1 MGPGGGVL
9 HVGECAAV
17 ASRLFQLSGTQF
29 FVAIMD
35 GWIPGLGSFLSQ
47 AFAVSTHFEGI
58 QRGVL
63 GTSDIVFFLSFSAA
77 FLILNTYS
85 LEGRKY

>member
-1 MGPGGGVL
+1 VL
-9 HVGECAAV
+9 A
-17 ASRLFQLSGTQF
+17 GTQF

-35 GWIPGLGSFLSQ
+35 GWIPGVGSFLSQ
-47 AFAVSTHFEGI
+47 AFAVSGHFEGI

-63 GTSDIVFFLSFSAA
+63 GTADIMFFVSFSTV